1 MLYSELRNYLV
12 QATSV
17 ETVDLFDRGIEIL
30 EKFEIEELMDA
41 YEFALGEATSL
52 GEVAVIDA
60 LHLTFTTQLDDLL
73 VEHGVYLKEDTL
85 TQIRITLLE
94 GLWRLTQHDEP
105 EHLLGILDA
114 AQSPDEAFC
123 ELMAFVTTESEDNIL
138 SFLERADLSL
148 ISALRSLV
156 LKQSETIEIAKDIA
170 KQIKD
175 YAIFKSAVSQQVS
188 YSDRFFKSPASI
200 GLPYLVYVNA
210 YVADLHLETADTK
223 TNTQQV
229 VLSAARDLLGLC
241 VLSEETSDSALAVIR
256 EHLELIYTD
265 INLVTKLDIAL
276 LSLITEFNNVKTRSL

>member
-1 MLYSELRNYLV
+1 MIYSELRNYLV

-17 ETVDLFDRGIEIL
+17 ETVDLFDRGIDIL
-30 EKFEIEELMDA
+30 EKFEIEEFMDV

-52 GEVAVIDA
+52 GEVAVVDA
-60 LHLTFTTQLDDLL
+60 LQLTFTTQLDDLL

-85 TQIRITLLE
+85 NQIRITLLE

-105 EHLLGILDA
+105 ERLLGILDA
-114 AQSPDEAFC
+114 STSPDEAFC

-138 SFLERADLSL
+138 SYLQRADWAL

-156 LKQSETIEIAKDIA
+156 SKQSETIEIAKDIA
-170 KQIKD
+170 KQIAD
-175 YAIFKSAVSQQVS
+175 YAFFKTAVSQQAS

-210 YVADLHLETADTK
+210 YVADLHLETTDAK

-229 VLSAARDLLGLC
+229 VLSTARDLLGLC
-241 VLSEETSDSALAVIR
+241 VLSEETSDAALTVIR
-256 EHLELIYTD
+256 EYLELIYTD
-265 INLVTKLDIAL
+265 INLVTKLDIEL
-276 LSLITEFNNVKTRSL
+276 LSLITEFNNVKTRPL